1 MEDDGG
7 HWECKKRREKRGMMG
22 EARRLLNGRDVVCAP
37 FALDYDE
44 LFCAVMLTR
53 WRGAGMG
60 GKKVFSSSRWFF
72 GW

>member
-1 MEDDGG
+1 
-7 HWECKKRREKRGMMG
+7 MMG